1 MTRKHDA
8 WLLARLRTPAPLA
21 QKVFLLS
28 DPGLQSA
35 SLPYVVVH
43 PSDGE
48 DSGDRL
54 GGGRFDANPRWT
66 VHSVHASVEQAKWL
80 FELWK
85 PQLIVRGFG
94 VVPDIADEVPSAVWL
109 SSPTPVQRDDEPNPS
124 TYYHVAECGFS
135 SQYVL

>member
-8 WLLARLRTPAPLA
+8 WLLARLRTPSQLA
-21 QKVFLLS
+21 SKVFLLS
-28 DPGLQSA
+28 DSGLQSA
-35 SLPYVVVH
+35 VAPYVVVH
-43 PSDGE
+43 PSEGT

-66 VHSVHASVEQAKWL
+66 VHSVGKTVDQAQWT

-85 PQLIVRGFG
+85 PTLIVRGFG
-94 VVPDIADEVPSAVWL
+94 VVPEVDGEYPGPVWL
-109 SSPTPVQRDDEPNPS
+109 ESPTPVQQDDDS
-124 TYYHVAECGFS
+124 TPRTYFHVAECGFS